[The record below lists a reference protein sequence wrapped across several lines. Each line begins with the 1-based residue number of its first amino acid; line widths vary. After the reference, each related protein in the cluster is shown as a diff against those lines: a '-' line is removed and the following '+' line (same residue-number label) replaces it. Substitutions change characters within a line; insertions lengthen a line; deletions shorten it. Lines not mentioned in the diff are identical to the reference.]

1 MQVPRSLLRADGRSI
16 YQRHGGVRYAR
27 VQLAVEERLV
37 VQAGAGAAPDAR
49 RRRASTRR
57 RPGDSRTRWP
67 EARWKFKIIIPN
79 VRS

>member
-1 MQVPRSLLRADGRSI
+1 M
-16 YQRHGGVRYAR
+16 
-27 VQLAVEERLV
+27 QLAMEERLV

-67 EARWKFKIIIPN
+67 ETRWKFKIIHPGVGEEHFHRDHPVSSASVTGSPAIS
-79 VRS
+79 RA

>member
-1 MQVPRSLLRADGRSI
+1 
-16 YQRHGGVRYAR
+16 VRYATR
-27 VQLAVEERLV
+27 VQLAMEERLV

-67 EARWKFKIIIPN
+67 EARKEFKIIIPN